1 MRRVLVIGA
10 SGFLG
15 RHVFRLLD
23 RQADLTVTGASR
35 SGTAGRVRLDL
46 AIDGAAALA
55 AVLAATR
62 PDVVVNCA
70 GAVAG
75 DAAELAGAN
84 VTGPARLAGALGR
97 HAPAARLIHLGSAAE
112 YGVAEPRLPITET
125 RAPRPVGLY
134 GVTKLAGTEAITLAR
149 QFGLDALVLRV
160 FNPIGVGA
168 PASSLPGR
176 LVGELCRAV
185 REHDAVRLGSL
196 DAVRD
201 FVDVRDIADA
211 VLAAIR
217 VSATDSPVLNVGSG
231 TALPVQRVV
240 RDLVVMAGF
249 TGPVFAIGA
258 GSARSAEVP
267 WQQAD
272 ISAAARELDWKPV
285 VGLADSL
292 REMWQAVSR

>member
-1 MRRVLVIGA
+1 MRRILVIGA

-15 RHVFRLLD
+15 RHIFRRLES
-23 RQADLTVTGASR
+23 QADLTVTGTSR
-35 SGTAGRVRLDL
+35 SGSVGRVRLDL
-46 AIDGAAALA
+46 AIDGSVALG

-75 DAAELAGAN
+75 DAADLAGAN

-97 HAPAARLIHLGSAAE
+97 YAPNTRLIHLGSAAE
-112 YGVAEPRLPITET
+112 YGVAEPRIPITET
-125 RAPRPVGLY
+125 RTPRPVGIY

-149 QFGLDALVLRV
+149 QFGLDTLVLRV
-160 FNPIGVGA
+160 FNPIGIGA
-168 PASSLPGR
+168 PTTSLPGR
-176 LVGELCRAV
+176 LVAELCRAAK
-185 REHDAVRLGSL
+185 EHDAVRLGSL

-217 VSATDSPVLNVGSG
+217 SSTLDSPVLNVGSG
-231 TALPVQRVV
+231 TALPVQLVV
-240 RDLVVMAGF
+240 RDLVRLAGF
-249 TGPVFAIGA
+249 TGPVFAVGS

-272 ISAAARELDWKPV
+272 ISAAARELGWKPV
-285 VGLADSL
+285 VELGDSL
-292 REMWQAVSR
+292 RAMWQAVT